1 MCANG
6 LKMNTKL
13 ERLRKQRGLSLEKL
27 GKMLDPPTTPT
38 QILRLETG
46 ERKLTPKWVARLAR
60 ALGVSHYEIYED
72 SDMIVSARERE
83 MIEALRRLDEHQRE
97 AIVETV
103 LHLSPQDDPDQDRDR

>member
-27 GKMLDPPTTPT
+27 GKMLDPPTTAA
-38 QILRLETG
+38 QISRLEAG
-46 ERKLTPKWVARLAR
+46 VRKLTPKWVLPLSA
-60 ALGVSHYEIYED
+60 ALGVSPYDLYED